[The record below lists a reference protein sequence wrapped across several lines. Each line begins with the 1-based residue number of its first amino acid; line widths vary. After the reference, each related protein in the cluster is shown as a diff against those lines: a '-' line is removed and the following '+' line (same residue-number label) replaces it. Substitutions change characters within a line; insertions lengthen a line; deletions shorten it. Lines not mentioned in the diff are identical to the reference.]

1 MEFTHNYKSYED
13 YLNFQKQKTLDP
25 RRQKKWKTIEWRKKI
40 DIFKKVF
47 LEQEKLNWSSFKN
60 GLCLGSRTGQE
71 VVAFKELGVNE
82 ALGID
87 IVPFEPYTVLGD
99 IHDLNYK
106 DESFDILFT
115 NIFDHSINPKKFI
128 SEMQRVCQK
137 GGYILLHLQMD
148 CHQDSF
154 TEVVINNLDIVKN
167 LFVGCELV
175 MERNIDTGII
185 AMNYEL
191 LFKKN

>member
-25 RRQKKWKTIEWRKKI
+25 RRQKKWKTIDWRKKI

-99 IHDLNYK
+99 IHGLKYK

-128 SEMQRVCQK
+128 SEMQRVCKK

-154 TEVVINNLDIVKN
+154 TEVIIHNLDIVKN